1 MRDVGGGGNLAV
13 GIHVVGEICGCILA
27 KYKPRDAERLKGQ
40 GLLIESGL

>member
-1 MRDVGGGGNLAV
+1 MRDVGGGNLAV

-27 KYKPRDAERLKGQ
+27 KYKRSDAERLKGQ